1 MMRIRPDQLRIMAS
15 LLTEAA
21 GALREMPEDVA
32 ERIQL
37 REWLPDELEGSA
49 LMLQDEAKHEDE
61 EL

>member
-1 MMRIRPDQLRIMAS
+1 MRIRPDQLRIMAS